1 MGAKPDGDIS
11 TTSDIPDVINNSWRW
26 YDGADTLQCGGY
38 VVNLMNAI
46 EAAGIANVF
55 SGGNFGPSNTT
66 VSAPQRINTSEVNT
80 FSVGS
85 INGNVA
91 FPQPI
96 SSFSSYWT
104 KTMSGNGIIIYPS
117 RSGST
122 RSKCTFCMGK

>member
-1 MGAKPDGDIS
+1 MEILS
-11 TTSDIPDVINNSWRW
+11 TTSDIPDVISNSWRW
-26 YDGADTLQCGGY
+26 YDDPDTAQCGGY

-91 FPQPI
+91 FPHPI
-96 SSFSSYWT
+96 STFSSIGPKQCPGT
-104 KTMSGNGIIIYPS
+104 GIIIYPS
-117 RSGST
+117 RSCRT
-122 RSKCTFCMGK
+122 RSKCSLCMGK